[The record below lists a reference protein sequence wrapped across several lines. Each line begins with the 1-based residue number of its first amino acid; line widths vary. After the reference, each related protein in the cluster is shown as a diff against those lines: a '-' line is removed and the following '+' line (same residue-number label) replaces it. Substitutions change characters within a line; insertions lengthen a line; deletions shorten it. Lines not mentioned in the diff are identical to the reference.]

1 VPEEVGSGDEGL
13 DAVVTAFAKTRD
25 LEARLAGVFRQTFDQ
40 LYDGQ
45 HTGRY
50 AWDQLYKT
58 EKTHFGTLVEI
69 NLRRQF
75 TDLIQ
80 DGVKLDYQVGGY
92 DIDCKY
98 SFRMGGWML
107 PPECFG
113 ELLLLCSADDANSEW
128 AVGIVRALPSYLR
141 GGVNRDGKTGL
152 NEDGRHSIYWMFR
165 GSPMAPNVLLQ
176 LDPEERQRV
185 FSGRSG
191 QQRVNELFR
200 TATLRRIGR
209 NAVATVAQQDDY
221 MKRVRAN
228 GGARSA
234 LAPEGILIPGGD
246 YAVHQEIARGLNID
260 VPQPGEFVSVR
271 VAPATDADPYFVEL
285 DGSLWRVSEPG
296 DPLVPAPGLPKVGEH
311 VG

>member
-1 VPEEVGSGDEGL
+1 VPELDGPEDEAL
-13 DAVVTAFAKTRD
+13 ADVIDALAATHDIERRFASI
-25 LEARLAGVFRQTFDQ
+25 FRRTFDQ

-69 NLRRQF
+69 NLRREF

-80 DGVKLDYQVGGY
+80 DGTKLDFQIAGHE
-92 DIDCKY
+92 IDCKY

-113 ELLLLCSADDANSEW
+113 ELLLVCNADDENSEW
-128 AVGIVRALPSYLR
+128 AVGVVRAVPQFLR
-141 GGVNRDGKTGL
+141 GSTNRDGKTGL
-152 NEDGRHSIYWMFR
+152 NENGRSSIAWIFR
-165 GSPMAPNVLLQ
+165 GAPMAPNVLLQ
-176 LDPEERQRV
+176 LDQGERNRV
-185 FSGRSG
+185 FASSSG

-200 TATLRRIGR
+200 IATRRRVGR

-234 LAPEGILIPGGD
+234 LASEGILITGGD
-246 YAVHQEIARGLNID
+246 FASHRDIARRLNVE
-260 VPQPGEFVSVR
+260 VPEPGEFVSIR
-271 VAPATDADPYFVEL
+271 VAPASDADPFSVEL
-285 DGSLWRVSEPG
+285 DGSLWRASEPG
-296 DPLVPAPGLPKVGEH
+296 DPVVRAPELPAV
-311 VG
+311 